1 MVKPKK
7 QKALLL
13 ISGGID
19 SPVAGWMMKQRGLE
33 IIALHFSV
41 EPFSDNTP
49 ELKSKKAAKQLGI
62 KKFITITNGK
72 QQAIL
77 TKQCDHR
84 FYYILQ
90 RRLFLRIAEKI
101 AKENPENIFGK
112 TKEGEQACDYLI
124 TGDNIGQVGSQTLK
138 NMEVISSA
146 VKIPI
151 LRPILTNDKNY
162 TVEVAKDIKTF
173 EDSTGPEIC
182 SVLGPSNPA
191 TKSTVGRIEWEE
203 SKIDVNKL
211 ISESLET
218 IRVDKL

>member
-41 EPFSDNTP
+41 EPFSDNSP
-49 ELKSKKAAKQLGI
+49 ELKSKKVSKHLGI
-62 KKFITITNGK
+62 KKFITVTNGK

-77 TKQCDHR
+77 TKKCDHR

-90 RRLFLRIAEKI
+90 RRLFLRIAEVI
-101 AKENPENIFGK
+101 AKKENCK
-112 TKEGEQACDYLI
+112 YLI

-162 TVEVAKDIKTF
+162 TVEVAKKIKTF
-173 EDSTGPEIC
+173 EDSIGPEIC
-182 SVLGPSNPA
+182 SILGPSNPA
-191 TKSTVGRIEWEE
+191 TKSTVKRIEWEE
-203 SKIDVNKL
+203 SKIDVNEL
-211 ISESLET
+211 ISESMKDMR
-218 IRVDKL
+218 IDKL

>member
-1 MVKPKK
+1 MVKTKK

-101 AKENPENIFGK
+101 AKQED
-112 TKEGEQACDYLI
+112 CDYLI

-218 IRVDKL
+218 IRIDKV